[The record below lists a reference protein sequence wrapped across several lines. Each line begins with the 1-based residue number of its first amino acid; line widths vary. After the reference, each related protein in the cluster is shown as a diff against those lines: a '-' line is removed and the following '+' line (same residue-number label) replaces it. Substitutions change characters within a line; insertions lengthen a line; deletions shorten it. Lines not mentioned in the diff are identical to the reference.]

1 MQKGASRVDQNL
13 KAERRE
19 ICVVGDDDD
28 EIVRNKIKIKIEE
41 GSASSSND
49 SWELTSNDSSK
60 SLAHVADLMVRIK
73 AIVGLLELII
83 FIISK

>member
-1 MQKGASRVDQNL
+1 MWLV
-13 KAERRE
+13 
-19 ICVVGDDDD
+19 DDDD
-28 EIVRNKIKIKIEE
+28 EIVRNKIRIKIEE

>member
-28 EIVRNKIKIKIEE
+28 EIVRNKIRIKIEE